1 MPTGRLTGPLRRQ
14 RVRRWCTETR
24 PVCPERLRTQSK
36 EAELVLQANLRL
48 TVCTTIRKKLRAVR
62 HCCPRR
68 LPAPSPTDDQR
79 GLRGA
84 EVTCRV
90 SRVAVWS
97 SSQAS
102 SWRAI
107 ASGKKR
113 ERNVVSS
120 MPAREAIFMR
130 YIHSI
135 DTING
140 SGKSLTN
147 GGQEPTLWVIDTF
160 GEPSWTCET
169 EPVQSPLMPL
179 CPSLDLAVFPCY
191 TVLWGLESAAVC
203 RPCPARWSPIWPV
216 PRVAACVR
224 GATHVRKGPSSMKKI
239 RGDIIGD
246 EQEVTCGADHLN
258 TRGSGHSQ
266 RSAQQLCVRSPDG
279 GRGHRLQSVPR
290 AP

>member
-36 EAELVLQANLRL
+36 KAELVLQANLRL
-48 TVCTTIRKKLRAVR
+48 TACTTIRKKLRAVR

-68 LPAPSPTDDQR
+68 VPAPRPTDDQR
-79 GLRGA
+79 RLRGA

-135 DTING
+135 YTIIYHRRL
-140 SGKSLTN
+140 GKKPHR
-147 GGQEPTLWVIDTF
+147 QEPTCGVIGTFDTDGEVSFAGTNTLTNPVF
-160 GEPSWTCET
+160 GLVLNVHRTYFRLRQ
-169 EPVQSPLMPL
+169 QS
-179 CPSLDLAVFPCY
+179 S
-191 TVLWGLESAAVC
+191 
-203 RPCPARWSPIWPV
+203 
-216 PRVAACVR
+216 
-224 GATHVRKGPSSMKKI
+224 
-239 RGDIIGD
+239 
-246 EQEVTCGADHLN
+246 
-258 TRGSGHSQ
+258 
-266 RSAQQLCVRSPDG
+266 
-279 GRGHRLQSVPR
+279 
-290 AP
+290 